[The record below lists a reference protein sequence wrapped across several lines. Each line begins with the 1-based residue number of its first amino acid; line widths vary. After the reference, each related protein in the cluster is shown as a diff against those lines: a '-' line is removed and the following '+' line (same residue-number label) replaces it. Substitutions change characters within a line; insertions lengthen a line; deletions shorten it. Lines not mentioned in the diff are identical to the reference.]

1 MRAKVR
7 SPLRRWDHGQRSL
20 AVAYRCPRLHVL
32 GIGIAIGM
40 SWSSRRTPAERRLN
54 AAGSRQVYR
63 EEEQRPGPD

>member
-1 MRAKVR
+1 MGNAAW
-7 SPLRRWDHGQRSL
+7 PWLI
-20 AVAYRCPRLHVL
+20 AVLGFIVL